1 MLNPFK
7 RRLSPQEE
15 LRNLLGDY
23 ELPTFSAVA
32 QRVLEELRDP
42 EHTSASVAKLLSTDP
57 GLSTSLLKTVNSAAF
72 GMRSAIDSI
81 PQAVS
86 LMGSSAVE
94 SLAVSVAVG
103 RSLPQNATPDFD
115 FRRFWLAS
123 ARRATT
129 ARALAERLHP
139 ATAVQSYTAALL
151 QDMAIPFLANSKPEQ
166 YGKVLRHWHENADDL
181 AELEQSEFGWNH
193 PEVARWI
200 AEQWG
205 LPESLTAAIAAHHD
219 SEAPAED
226 CPPAV
231 TLVSCLVE
239 DDGDPG
245 TERLI
250 DITHARYGIPTDDL
264 ETLIRSS
271 FEDADALT
279 RLLD

>member
-7 RRLSPQEE
+7 RTRDPEEE
-15 LRNLLGDY
+15 LKALLGNY

-32 QRVLEELRDP
+32 HRVLQELRNP

-72 GMRSAIDSI
+72 GLRNSIDSI
-81 PQAVS
+81 PQAVAV
-86 LMGSSAVE
+86 MGSSALE

-103 RSLPQNATPDFD
+103 NSLPRNSTPEFE

-129 ARALAERLHP
+129 ARALAGRLHP

-151 QDMAIPFLANSKPEQ
+151 QDMAIPFLAHCKPEQ
-166 YGKVLRHWHENADDL
+166 YGPLLRHWHASADNL
-181 AELEQSEFGWNH
+181 AELEQSELGWSH
-193 PEVARWI
+193 PQVAGWI
-200 AEQWG
+200 AEHWG

-219 SEAPAED
+219 TDAPPED

-239 DDGDPG
+239 NDDEPG
-245 TERLI
+245 TEQLI
-250 DITHARYGIPTDDL
+250 ETVHARYAIPTDEIDA
-264 ETLIRSS
+264 LIRTS
-271 FEDADALT
+271 FDDADALAQ
-279 RLLD
+279 LLD